1 MKQAKGW
8 LACRALPMLERRAPV
23 LTDNAPRTG
32 LDCFNRESV
41 GRKAWKTGLASR
53 MS

>member
-8 LACRALPMLERRAPV
+8 LACRALPMLERCAPAS
-23 LTDNAPRTG
+23 TDNAPRTG
-32 LDCFNRESV
+32 LDCFSRESV
-41 GRKAWKTGLASR
+41 GRKAWETAFASR